1 MYLTEN
7 IKFMYYKEVNMTTK
21 ISDRLFDKQLAEM
34 ETIVK
39 NGQYNAIVPLINI
52 FLEDQEFDKKE
63 AELDLV
69 QYRNTY
75 EWPEGTIRDRI
86 GDFDAVYVIDW
97 SRRFTELN
105 FYDVLTEG
113 MLKKIGIRKDDL
125 KDLALKNLSKG
136 SFMYRS
142 PHYTAEGWT
151 ANDSFEYH
159 IFEMESNVA
168 PSYNCSMLYL
178 DNLWKNFYKK
188 VGMGFYICP
197 FFRDYVFVVT
207 DMEYL
212 KNPFAV
218 DFLKRVPL
226 GEGSVPFTD
235 NIYHWDEDGLRR
247 CYF

>member
-1 MYLTEN
+1 MN
-7 IKFMYYKEVNMTTK
+7 RFI
-21 ISDRLFDKQLAEM
+21 DPDDLFDKQLAEM

-39 NGQYNAIVPLINI
+39 KGPYNAITPLINV

-63 AELDLV
+63 AELDQV
-69 QYRNTY
+69 TYRNMY
-75 EWPEGTIRDRI
+75 ERPEGTIRDRL
-86 GDFDAVYVIDW
+86 GDFDAVYVVDW

-105 FYDVLTEG
+105 FYDVLTEE
-113 MLKKIGIRKDDL
+113 MLKKIGIRKGDL
-125 KDLALKNLSKG
+125 KDIALKNLSKN
-136 SFMYRS
+136 SFKYRS

-151 ANDSFEYH
+151 ASDSFEYH
-159 IFEMESNVA
+159 IFETGSNVA

-188 VGMGFYICP
+188 VGMGFYIYP
-197 FFRDYVFVVT
+197 FFRDYVFAVT
-207 DMEYL
+207 DIEYL
-212 KNPFAV
+212 KNPFAA

-226 GEGSVPFTD
+226 GEGSIRFTD